1 MAVSL
6 TKGQRISLT
15 KSNGGSLTK
24 VRMGLGWDPA
34 PAKKSGFF
42 GSLFGGGGADDID
55 LDSSCLLLDTQKN
68 LLDVVWFR
76 QLESRDRSIS
86 HSGDNL
92 TGEGSGDDEVIF
104 VDLTR
109 LPANVQHLAFTV
121 CSFRGQTFNEVGNA
135 FCRLV
140 DDTNDTELA
149 RYNLTEQGAHTG
161 VVMAIVSRDGNGGWQ
176 MKAVGAPSQGAI
188 ANDMMPAVLA
198 AL

>member
-6 TKGQRISLT
+6 TKGQRVSLT
-15 KSNGGSLTK
+15 KSNGGGLTK
-24 VRMGLGWDPA
+24 VKMGLGWDPA
-34 PAKKSGFF
+34 PAKKTGFL
-42 GSLFGGGGADDID
+42 GSLFGGGGSDEID
-55 LDSSCLLLDTQKN
+55 LDSSCLLLDAQKN

-76 QLESRDRSIS
+76 QLQSRDGSIN

-92 TGEGSGDDEVIF
+92 TGAGDGDDETIF

-109 LPANVQHLAFTV
+109 LPANVQYLVFTV

-161 VVMAIVSRDGNGGWQ
+161 VVMAIVSREGNGWQ